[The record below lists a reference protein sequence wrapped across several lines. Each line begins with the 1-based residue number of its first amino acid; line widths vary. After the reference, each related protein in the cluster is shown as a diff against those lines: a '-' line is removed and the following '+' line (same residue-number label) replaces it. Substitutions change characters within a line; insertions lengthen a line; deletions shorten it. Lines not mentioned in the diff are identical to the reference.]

1 MSMINIQKAFIS
13 KKIKSKMLLQIHD
26 ELVFDVFKP
35 EFNQVME
42 IVRYQMEI
50 VFKLDVPLSV
60 DINYG
65 VNWLEAH

>member
-1 MSMINIQKAFIS
+1 MINIQKEFIS

-35 EFNQVME
+35 ELNKVIE
-42 IVRYQMEI
+42 IVRYQMENAFNFDI
-50 VFKLDVPLSV
+50 PLSV

>member
-1 MSMINIQKAFIS
+1 
-13 KKIKSKMLLQIHD
+13 MLLQIHD

-35 EFNQVME
+35 ELNKVIE
-42 IVRYQMEI
+42 IVRYQMENAFNFDI
-50 VFKLDVPLSV
+50 PLSV

>member
-1 MSMINIQKAFIS
+1 
-13 KKIKSKMLLQIHD
+13 MLLQIHD

-35 EFNQVME
+35 ELNEVME
-42 IVRYQMEI
+42 IVRYQMEN

>member
-1 MSMINIQKAFIS
+1 MFIS

-35 EFNQVME
+35 ELNKVME
-42 IVRYQMEI
+42 IVRYQMENA
-50 VFKLDVPLSV
+50 FKLDIPLSV
-60 DINYG
+60 DIDYG

>member
-1 MSMINIQKAFIS
+1 MINIQKAFIS

-35 EFNQVME
+35 ELNQVME
-42 IVRYQMEI
+42 IVRYQMEN

>member
-1 MSMINIQKAFIS
+1 MINIQKEFIS

-35 EFNQVME
+35 ELNKVME
-42 IVRYQMEI
+42 IVRYQMENA
-50 VFKLDVPLSV
+50 FKLDIPLSV
-60 DINYG
+60 DIDYG

>member
-1 MSMINIQKAFIS
+1 MINIQKEFFS

-35 EFNQVME
+35 ELNQVME
-42 IVRYQMEI
+42 IVRFQMEN

-65 VNWLEAH
+65 ENWLEAH

>member
-1 MSMINIQKAFIS
+1 MINIQKEFFS

-35 EFNQVME
+35 ELNQVME
-42 IVRYQMEI
+42 IVRFQMEN

>member
-35 EFNQVME
+35 ELNQVME
-42 IVRYQMEI
+42 IVRYQMEN